1 MFTRTAKITDALN
14 TRMAVARQ
22 LVDAKVVPYA
32 VPAGRKAAMQVRQFA
47 PYAVP
52 AGRKA
57 AMQVRQFAPYAVPAG
72 RKAALQ
78 VRQVVGERI
87 VPVVDNALV
96 VSAPARTEALRRG
109 RLAAAALRGSS
120 TVMTKKR
127 RRWPIALV
135 FLGLGGAIGAGAAWL
150 AQAGKPVQ
158 LTPYPL
164 TDDSMDDE
172 SEHLHEH
179 HTLNGSAPL
188 DLTDESHAHH

>member
-1 MFTRTAKITDALN
+1 MFTTTAKITDALN
-14 TRMAVARQ
+14 NRSALMARARE
-22 LVDAKVVPYA
+22 LVDAKVVPYALPVGRKAALQVRQVVPYA
-32 VPAGRKAAMQVRQFA
+32 VPAGRKAA
-47 PYAVP
+47 
-52 AGRKA
+52 
-57 AMQVRQFAPYAVPAG
+57 
-72 RKAALQ
+72 LQ
-78 VRQVVGERI
+78 IRQVVGERI

-96 VSAPARTEALRRG
+96 VSAPVRAEALRRG
-109 RLAAAALRGSS
+109 QLAAAALRGSS
-120 TVMTKKR
+120 TVIAKKR

-135 FLGLGGAIGAGAAWL
+135 FLGLGAAVGAGAAWL

-164 TDDSMDDE
+164 TDDSTDDE